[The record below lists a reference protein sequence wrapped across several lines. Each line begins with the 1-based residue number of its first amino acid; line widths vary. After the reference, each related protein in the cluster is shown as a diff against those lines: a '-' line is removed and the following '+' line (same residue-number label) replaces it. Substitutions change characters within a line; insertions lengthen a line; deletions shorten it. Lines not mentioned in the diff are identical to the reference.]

1 MTGQARQSPQP
12 DPWKGFSA
20 VMAATLILEA
30 IVVLLA
36 IPVVGMVGIGF
47 TALSLGYLVGLAGL
61 LVLLAGLQRRPWAIW
76 ANLGVQ
82 VVVLGGVL
90 VYPGLGFIGV
100 LFAAVWALIVYLR
113 AEVRRRQAQGLS
125 RRPPP
130 K

>member
-1 MTGQARQSPQP
+1 
-12 DPWKGFSA
+12 
-20 VMAATLILEA
+20 MAATLILEA

-82 VVVLGGVL
+82 AVVLGGVL

-113 AEVRRRQAQGLS
+113 AEVRRRRAQGLS